1 MPKLPRF
8 RMKTALIVMGALAV
22 LAAWYADHARLV
34 QEIERLELEVERL
47 ELEIEAKKGG
57 IQFVY

>member
-1 MPKLPRF
+1 MLKLPRF
-8 RMKTALIVMGALAV
+8 RMKAALVVMGVLAV

-34 QEIERLELEVERL
+34 QEIERLER
-47 ELEIEAKKGG
+47 EAKKGG

>member
-8 RMKTALIVMGALAV
+8 RLKTALVVMGVLAI
-22 LAAWYADHARLV
+22 LAAWYADRVRLAR
-34 QEIERLELEVERL
+34 EIERLER
-47 ELEIEAKKGG
+47 EIEAKKGG